1 MGQNLQIINLLQQIL
16 GNILG
21 ISRNQTKSY
30 LQYSGIMNQSGSKH
44 SLLYD
49 TVKNGI
55 SEALKGSGLPG
66 AQLFGPL
73 LGSIAS
79 GALVGKPTNK
89 YGTPNSLLAMQPG
102 ASGGATFSNAFQAML
117 YKSADR
123 YLTGTQEDKVQD
135 QLKRSYLRRFYKTFY
150 SQDSQQTIQNRVK
163 AAESQPLML
172 PNALNFLL
180 DPEQLST
187 QVSNIS
193 DVATNTLRLG
203 MKRNPFDVKNTRFA
217 KQLQQSVKDMALTSA
232 QDDVSFGGFTPTAV
246 TTLAEAVTKTKDV
259 LRSARDSTD
268 PQALKNAIDAFRKNI
283 QGITEALMPMR
294 NIFGNDMT
302 AIIDMIQSLS
312 GRSIGDI
319 NVNQIRT
326 TASLIQDSLRYSG
339 ASPKAV
345 TTATAAVQQLMQG
358 YGADALVRQS
368 RSNLGATI
376 TALTSG
382 STPGYLTKQQ
392 YQAAVVNSYASA
404 QSSIGVR
411 RLAQAYGLAQH
422 YGTVSSLQQFVQK
435 LQQSDN
441 PLQTALQ
448 LSKSNSVSDL
458 FRGDAFVGTQR
469 ALQSGALASI
479 GTGQQYK
486 STLITALQSTGA
498 SAEDVQTL
506 YKALTTQGNKELA
519 DRAFKGIDQNQ
530 VISFRVGGKNMQLTQ
545 TQRGL
550 LNMLSVR
557 QPQLAAA
564 AGSYMQQLDFTAY
577 RAQQRKLN
585 EAFDTLNKRKSGG
598 IYTFFT
604 NYINNSL
611 TDQVQKQ
618 AGAALDFM
626 TATRIFDIDPNNK
639 QQLEKVKQTLRQN
652 FNDKEG
658 GLIGTLL
665 ASGTMGAGS
674 LDKKYLAALKR
685 LGTETVNWSKATKQQ
700 LADRQSVLNVIAFG
714 DRADKVTKALQ
725 ESGDIEGL
733 RKLQQTYALQMA
745 AAGDNRQLQQKATTK
760 YRMQANQYV
769 YKGAAIQLVKAQ
781 NKKWKQQD
789 QKKKKEG
796 KSAQNK
802 QISDQQ
808 VADLI
813 KFQARV
819 GSGQFKDPQKAFET
833 FLSSWGN
840 KAFKD
845 IQQKKA
851 FVQRIKT
858 TAFSSTQNLLSGT
871 VADLQKV
878 LKWFIQQLQKWM
890 NSNKNDSKS

>member
-1 MGQNLQIINLLQQIL
+1 
-16 GNILG
+16 
-21 ISRNQTKSY
+21 
-30 LQYSGIMNQSGSKH
+30 MNQAGSKH

-49 TVKNGI
+49 TVKSGI
-55 SEALKGSGLPG
+55 ADVIQNSGIPG

-73 LGSIAS
+73 LGSIAAGS
-79 GALVGKPTNK
+79 LVGKPTNK
-89 YGTPNSLLAMQPG
+89 YGSPNSLLAIQPG
-102 ASGGATFSNAFQAML
+102 ASGGSTFSNAFQAML
-117 YKSADR
+117 YKSADK
-123 YLTGTQEDKVQD
+123 YLTGIEEDKVQQ
-135 QLKRSYLRRFYKTFY
+135 QLKHSYLKRFYKTMY
-150 SQDSQQTIQNRVK
+150 SQDNQQTIDRRVK
-163 AAESQPLML
+163 AAESQPFAL
-172 PNALNFLL
+172 PNAIKFIL
-180 DPEQLST
+180 DPEQLKT
-187 QVSNIS
+187 QVANIS
-193 DVATNTLRLG
+193 DVATNNLRLG
-203 MKRNPFDVKNTRFA
+203 MKRNPFSPQNTRFA
-217 KQLQQSVKDMALTSA
+217 KELQQSVKEMALTSA

-246 TTLAEAVTKTKDV
+246 TTLAQAITKTKDV

-283 QGITEALMPMR
+283 QGITQALMPMR

-319 NVNQIRT
+319 NVNQIKT

-358 YGADALVRQS
+358 YGADSLVRQS

-382 STPGYLTKQQ
+382 STPGYLTKQE
-392 YQAAVVNSYASA
+392 YEAAVVNSYASA
-404 QSSIGVR
+404 QSSVGVR

-448 LSKSNSVSDL
+448 LSKSSSVSDL

-479 GTGQQYK
+479 GAGEQYK

-506 YKALTTQGNKELA
+506 YRALTTQGNRELA

-530 VISFRVGGKNMQLTQ
+530 SISFNVGGKRMQLTE
-545 TQRGL
+545 TQRGI

-604 NYINNSL
+604 NYVNNNLS
-611 TDQVQKQ
+611 DQVQKQ

-626 TATRIFDIDPNNK
+626 TATRILNIDPSNK
-639 QQLEKVKQTLRQN
+639 QQLQKAKQTLRQN
-652 FNDKEG
+652 FGDEEG
-658 GLIGTLL
+658 GLVGTLL

-674 LDKKYLAALKR
+674 LNKKYLQAIKR
-685 LGTETVNWSKATKQQ
+685 LSTQTVDWSKATKQQ
-700 LADRQSVLNVIAFG
+700 LSDRQAILNVIAFG

-725 ESGDIEGL
+725 KSGDIEGL
-733 RKLQQTYALQMA
+733 RKLQQTYAKQMA
-745 AAGDNRQLQQKATTK
+745 AAGDNRQLQQKATLNYK
-760 YRMQANQYV
+760 MAANQYV
-769 YKGAAIQLVKAQ
+769 YKGAATELIKEQ

-796 KSAQNK
+796 KAAQNK

-819 GSGQFKDPQKAFET
+819 GSGQFKDPQKAFDT
-833 FLSSWGN
+833 FLASWGN
-840 KAFKD
+840 KVFKNL
-845 IQQKKA
+845 QEKKS
-851 FVQRIKT
+851 FVQRINT
-858 TAFSSTQNLLSGT
+858 RAFSSTQNLLSGT
-871 VADLQKV
+871 VSDLQKV

-890 NSNKNDSKS
+890 NSNKNDSKN

>member
-1 MGQNLQIINLLQQIL
+1 MGQNLQIVNLLQQIL

-21 ISRNQTKSY
+21 INRNQTKSY
-30 LQYSGIMNQSGSKH
+30 LQYSGIMNQSGSRH

-55 SEALKGSGLPG
+55 SDTIQSLGIPG
-66 AQLFGPL
+66 GQLFGPL

-79 GALVGKPTNK
+79 GALVGKPINK
-89 YGTPNSLLAMQPG
+89 YGTPNSLLAMEPG
-102 ASGGATFSNAFQAML
+102 ASGGSTFSNAFQAML

-123 YLTGTQEDKVQD
+123 YLTGIQQDKIQD
-135 QLKRSYLRRFYKTFY
+135 ELKRSYLKRFYKTFY
-150 SQDSQQTIQNRVK
+150 AQDDQQTINNRVK
-163 AAESQPLML
+163 AAENQPLML
-172 PNALNFLL
+172 PNALNFVF

-193 DVATNTLRLG
+193 DVATNSLRLG
-203 MKRNPFDVKNTRFA
+203 MRKNPFDVKNTRYA
-217 KQLQQSVKDMALTSA
+217 KELQQSVKDMALASA
-232 QDDVSFGGFTPTAV
+232 QDDISFGGFTPTAV

-268 PQALKNAIDAFRKNI
+268 PQALKNAVDAFRKNI
-283 QGITEALMPMR
+283 QGITQALMPMR

-319 NVNQIRT
+319 NVKQIRS

-358 YGADALVRQS
+358 YGADTLVRQS

-376 TALTSG
+376 TALTAG

-392 YQAAVVNSYASA
+392 YEAAVVNSYASA

-458 FRGDAFVGTQR
+458 LRGDAYVGTQR

-486 STLITALQSTGA
+486 ATLITALQSTGA
-498 SAEDVQTL
+498 SAETVETL
-506 YKALTTQGNKELA
+506 YRALTTQGNKDLA
-519 DRAFKGIDQNQ
+519 DRAFKGIDEKQA
-530 VISFRVGGKNMQLTQ
+530 ISFRVGGKQMQLTEQ
-545 TQRGL
+545 QRGI

-577 RAQQRKLN
+577 RAQQKKLN
-585 EAFDTLNKRKSGG
+585 DAFDTLNKRKSGG

-604 NYINNSL
+604 NYVNNNL

-639 QQLEKVKQTLRQN
+639 EQLQKIKQNLRDN
-652 FNDKEG
+652 FGDKEG
-658 GLIGTLL
+658 GLVGTLL
-665 ASGTMGAGS
+665 ASGSMGAGS
-674 LDKKYLAALKR
+674 LNKKYLQALKR
-685 LGTETVNWSKATKQQ
+685 IGNQTIDWSKATKQQ
-700 LADRQSVLNVIAFG
+700 LSDRQTVLNVIAFG
-714 DRADKVTKALQ
+714 DRADKITKALQ
-725 ESGDIEGL
+725 KSGDMEGL
-733 RKLQQTYALQMA
+733 RKIQETFARKMA
-745 AAGDNRQLQQKATTK
+745 AAGNNRQLQQKATLE
-760 YRMQANQYV
+760 YRSQANQYV
-769 YKGAAIQLVKAQ
+769 YKGAATQLIREQ

-796 KSAQNK
+796 KATQNK

-808 VADLI
+808 ITDLI
-813 KFQARV
+813 KFQAKAA
-819 GSGQFKDPQKAFET
+819 SGEFKDPQKALQT
-833 FLSSWGN
+833 FLASWGN
-840 KAFKD
+840 KAFSS

-851 FVQRIKT
+851 FIQRINT
-858 TAFSSTQNLLSGT
+858 RAYSSTQNMLSGT
-871 VADLQKV
+871 VSDLQKV